1 MIETSKIVNATNR
14 VDHNAVIEEIPLY
27 HRHIVDAADYM
38 YDYLT
43 LNLDADS
50 GNTTFQLSYQIP
62 NNVRVRLATA
72 SIKGSAYSGPLR
84 TFSGA
89 SVRASGIEYS
99 TNHGT
104 ITQQDS
110 DSQKA
115 FVIDFG
121 GMRKVSE
128 LQITDTLSTN
138 SAESIVIE
146 LVLPWMGIEFGE
158 KPLFPFDKDKPHPDS
173 PGKTLVKFPETETA
187 KLFVQLSGDISEP
200 VEGDR
205 TVVDEVLDHISIKS
219 NTCPLNVRVAI
230 ADRPP
235 FFTHAG
241 EMIGEKSLPDFSAE
255 VNAYLD
261 ELTASGVTSVDSIP
275 LTVTTDLPGVITLL
289 EGHQL
294 SYDCVATAKWNES
307 TRLPIN
313 FLHQEE
319 KEVILEFPASGND
332 DWQMNGLSMEIT
344 HDFPEWRTFPRVFT
358 DVVDNIVAKVAPDYN
373 IAQRITVNE
382 STELHG
388 INLHLTEVNS
398 DAELSLELIEDLN
411 GVPGEKAVHSEIIA
425 VPATSQIQW
434 FDVFFSKPLKTT
446 AGKHIWFVVKS
457 KTGLVGIVLEAVDT
471 TESSARFNRHGA
483 GWKKFPYNQGQL
495 TAAFRQLR
503 KPAAGEDARVVELE
517 VSGKTV
523 RTDLV
528 EEVNTVTFSFF
539 NKETGVSTGPT
550 LTPQNGKT
558 QLKLKIA
565 AHAAGTMTLQNVK
578 IQYQTTAEE

>member
-1 MIETSKIVNATNR
+1 MIDTGKIVYSTKKAAPK
-14 VDHNAVIEEIPLY
+14 AVLGEMMEAQYQWDPIGYISNY
-27 HRHIVDAADYM
+27 F
-38 YDYLT
+38 T
-43 LNLDADS
+43 LNLDPAS
-50 GNTTFQLSYQIP
+50 GNTTLQLPCLIP
-62 NNVRVRLATA
+62 SNARVRLATA

-99 TNHGT
+99 TGVAP
-104 ITQQDS
+104 TQLDS
-110 DSQKA
+110 DSNKA

-121 GMRKVSE
+121 GMRKVSA
-128 LQITDTLSTN
+128 LQITDTLNAKLKIT
-138 SAESIVIE
+138 

-158 KPLFPFDKDKPHPDS
+158 KPLYPFNKKEFDPGS
-173 PGKTLVKFPETETA
+173 PGKTLVNFPETETA

-200 VEGDR
+200 GNGDR
-205 TVVDEVLDHISIKS
+205 TVVDEVLDHIFIKS
-219 NTCPLNVRVAI
+219 NTCPLNVRVAV

-241 EMIGEKSLPDFSAE
+241 EMIGVSTLPDFSVE

-275 LTVTTDLPGVITLL
+275 LTVTTDLPGVITLVTL
-289 EGHQL
+289 EGHQP
-294 SYDCVATAKWNES
+294 SYDLVATAKWNES

-344 HDFPEWRTFPRVFT
+344 HDFPEWRTFPRPIANIF
-358 DVVDNIVAKVAPDYN
+358 DNIVARIAPDFN
-373 IAQRITVNE
+373 IAQCITINE
-382 STELHG
+382 SAELHG
-388 INLHLTEVNS
+388 ISFYLTEIKS
-398 DAELSLELIEDLN
+398 DAELFIELVEDLN
-411 GVPGEKAVHSEIIA
+411 GVPGEKALHSEIIA
-425 VPATSQIQW
+425 VPAFSQIQW

-446 AGKHIWFVVKS
+446 AGRHIWFVVKS
-457 KTGLVGIVLEAVDT
+457 KTGPAGIVLESGEEDGNYAC
-471 TESSARFNRHGA
+471 FNRHGA
-483 GWKKFPYNQGQL
+483 GWKKFPYKQGQL
-495 TAAFRQLR
+495 VVAFRQLR

-517 VSGKTV
+517 VSGETV
-523 RTDLV
+523 STDLV
-528 EEVNTVTFSFF
+528 EEVNIVTFSFF
-539 NKETGVSTGPT
+539 NKETGDSTGPM

-558 QLKLKIA
+558 QLKLKIT